1 MDITTTVKSRQAIAI
16 TIGNFDG
23 IHRGHQRLLYELR
36 KTARETG
43 SAPVMLTFDPHT
55 LLVVRP
61 GIELECL
68 TTLDEKLALAKRYG
82 GVGDAIIV
90 HFSKEVAN
98 LSAGEFLD
106 ELLAHFD
113 IRALVVGNDFSFGHN
128 RKGNVAFLQQYGQE
142 HGIVVRAIEL
152 EEAERARIS
161 STRIR
166 SLIREGQI
174 SEANELLGHPA
185 LTHGIVVRGDQRGRQ
200 LGFPTANLVP
210 RPGKLLPANGIYAA
224 QVYVGDTSK
233 SDGNTNV
240 DVVYDESRTVWKSAV
255 SVGVRPQFD
264 GTQRLVEAYLLD
276 TELDLY
282 DRLIII
288 EFVARLRGEQRFSSL
303 DALIAQIGRD
313 VEQTRQLL
321 TTEEIKG

>member
-1 MDITTTVKSRQAIAI
+1 
-16 TIGNFDG
+16 
-23 IHRGHQRLLYELR
+23 
-36 KTARETG
+36 
-43 SAPVMLTFDPHT
+43 
-55 LLVVRP
+55 
-61 GIELECL
+61 
-68 TTLDEKLALAKRYG
+68 
-82 GVGDAIIV
+82 
-90 HFSKEVAN
+90 
-98 LSAGEFLD
+98 
-106 ELLAHFD
+106 
-113 IRALVVGNDFSFGHN
+113 
-128 RKGNVAFLQQYGQE
+128 
-142 HGIVVRAIEL
+142 
-152 EEAERARIS
+152 
-161 STRIR
+161 
-166 SLIREGQI
+166 LIREGQI
-174 SEANELLGHPA
+174 AEANELLGHPA

-224 QVYVGDTSK
+224 RVYVGDMTK
-233 SDGNTNV
+233 SDGNTIV
-240 DVVYDESRTVWKSAV
+240 DVVYDESRTVWMSAV

-282 DRLIII
+282 DRVIII